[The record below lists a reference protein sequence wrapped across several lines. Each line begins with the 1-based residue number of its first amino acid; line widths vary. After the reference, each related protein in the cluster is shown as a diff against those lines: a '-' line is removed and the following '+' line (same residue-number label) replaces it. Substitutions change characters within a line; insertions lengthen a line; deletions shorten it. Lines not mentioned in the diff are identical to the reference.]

1 MGGADPGIFFQKML
15 ALLGPRLLPYLFPFY
30 LIDVIVLFCK
40 GYKIHDIL
48 VPIAGIGKHHPDAA
62 GDWFLFFVVDRDELE
77 TAAVKRPVGSEE
89 KADAKSIFYHLDRDI
104 RVWDEMGGMEGFS
117 KVILPPLVE
126 QQFYHRI

>member
-1 MGGADPGIFFQKML
+1 MI
-15 ALLGPRLLPYLFPFY
+15 
-30 LIDVIVLFCK
+30 ILFCK

-62 GDWFLFFVVDRDELE
+62 GDRFLFFIVDRDELE
-77 TAAVKRPVGSEE
+77 TAAVKRPVGAEE
-89 KADAKSIFYHLDRDI
+89 EADAKSIFYHLDRDI
-104 RVWDEMGGMEGFS
+104 RIWNEMSGDYSPVSGSVFSMSGMEGFS